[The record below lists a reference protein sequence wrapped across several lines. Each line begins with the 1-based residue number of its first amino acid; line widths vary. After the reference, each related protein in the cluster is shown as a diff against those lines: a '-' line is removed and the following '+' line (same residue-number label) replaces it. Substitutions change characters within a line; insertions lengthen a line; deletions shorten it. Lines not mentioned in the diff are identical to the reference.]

1 MMTFENTKVWEIMS
15 QQVTSVLPNTP
26 AEDLVQFFEERSF
39 HHLPVINTDG
49 LVLGIVS
56 SEDLI
61 RMERLASSRPVTMP
75 PLVARQIMTKY
86 PISIAPDE
94 PVSLAI
100 DIFLENKFHALPVV
114 EDNRLVG
121 IITTHD
127 ILSFSVKMP
136 MVEPDD

>member
-1 MMTFENTKVWEIMS
+1 MLLFIYI
-15 QQVTSVLPNTP
+15 
-26 AEDLVQFFEERSF
+26 RSF
-39 HHLPVINTDG
+39 
-49 LVLGIVS
+49 LVL
-56 SEDLI
+56 
-61 RMERLASSRPVTMP
+61 M
-75 PLVARQIMTKY
+75 
-86 PISIAPDE
+86 
-94 PVSLAI
+94 SLAI